1 MGSESL
7 NSGFLFSELR
17 EGREGV
23 QFERMLRALSFVLHQ
38 WCQFSGTRT
47 PLYGEPASQS
57 LSVIQFDKLALF
69 VFRLWNEMYHRH
81 GVREHTANESPAIDS
96 RVLTFPSPFTELPGK
111 HGRGPA
117 RFDGKSPPIYI
128 IDSLYALQSD
138 GIFYF
143 QITPPADARNNPKDH
158 RTIVTAGDV
167 NTDTNQFLSG
177 FNSREIEVLRE
188 MGNGLKHLGPSE
200 VRALGTH
207 ENCQKTREDIVK
219 EFVDMRPHRI
229 AVAERLGESQPFFNA
244 SREMVEYADEAWRK
258 SKDNRRDYANAH
270 RIMLTEIGD
279 PDVRSAFSGC
289 QETTE
294 HIWDHPTIRAYVEP
308 AENAWSF
315 TKCLHAISIY
325 QREDEKA
332 VASRQA
338 RAMWKEGIEH
348 RRKQQLNVP
357 ASEIDEVFM
366 PGTRQI
372 APQVQERLI
381 NMVESI
387 TL

>member
-38 WCQFSGTRT
+38 WCQFPGTRT

-57 LSVIQFDKLALF
+57 LKVIQFDKLALF
-69 VFRLWNEMYHRH
+69 VFRLWNEMYRRH
-81 GVREHTANESPAIDS
+81 GDGVREHTANDFPPIDS

-111 HGRGPA
+111 HGRGAA

-143 QITPPADARNNPKDH
+143 QITPPVDAPDNPKDH
-158 RTIVTAGDV
+158 RTTVTAGDLM
-167 NTDTNQFLSG
+167 TDTNQFLDG
-177 FNSREIEVLRE
+177 FNSREIEVLKE
-188 MGNGLKHLGPSE
+188 MGNSLKHLGPSE

-219 EFVDMRPHRI
+219 EFTDLIPHRA
-229 AVAERLGESQPFFNA
+229 AVAARLGEGQPFFNA
-244 SREMVEYADEAWRK
+244 SREMMEYADEAWRK
-258 SKDNRRDYANAH
+258 SKDNRNDYGNAH

-279 PDVRSAFSGC
+279 PELRSAFSGC
-289 QETTE
+289 QESTE
-294 HIWDHPTIRAYVEP
+294 EIWNHPTIRAYVEP
-308 AENAWSF
+308 AEKARSF
-315 TKCLHAISIY
+315 TKCLHAISIH
-325 QREDEKA
+325 QREDEKTA
-332 VASRQA
+332 ASKQA
-338 RAMWKEGIEH
+338 RAMWKDGTEQM
-348 RRKQQLNVP
+348 RKQGLNVL
-357 ASEIDEVFM
+357 ASEIAEVFI
-366 PGTRQI
+366 PETRQI
-372 APQVQERLI
+372 APQVQGT
-381 NMVESI
+381 SDQDG
-387 TL
+387 